1 MILYMGITALTIA
14 LAYAVAG
21 KSAFVSAGKFYGAGA
36 FARAGKNCAGRAFMS
51 RRRAFDLVCLA
62 ALFLI
67 LTGLAAL
74 RVDVGNDYGK
84 YVETFHELCAG
95 TDQAYVVTEPG
106 FNFAVKAIY
115 TLCGG
120 ENYLLVFALFGAAT
134 AFVFL
139 KAMYDQSAWFAGS
152 FALFMLLGL
161 YFRTFTTVRY
171 YFALALAL
179 YGLRYAYARQ
189 YGKFILVVLFAALF
203 HKSVLVVLPLYF
215 LASLPWKRWMVIA
228 GCVLAA
234 GVFLFQEQIL
244 NLALTLYPTYQD
256 TVYLTSDVGIL
267 ANASGI
273 LRCLAVFLLAF
284 FCRKEGFP
292 EGGQN
297 RFFLKLNLFGL
308 LLYTCGSFLPL
319 VSRLSYYVITPQIL
333 LVPGLI
339 VSLQNPTK
347 KRLVLGAVAFF
358 ALIYF
363 AWFLYTA
370 PGGGIR
376 VLPYQSWVFTKKVWI
391 NGADF
396 F

>member
-21 KSAFVSAGKFYGAGA
+21 KSAFVSAGKFYGTGA
-36 FARAGKNCAGRAFMS
+36 FARAGKNRAGRAFMS

-84 YVETFHELCAG
+84 YVETFHEIYAG

-376 VLPYQSWVFTKKVWI
+376 VLPYQSWVFTKQGWI

-396 F
+396 C

>member
-36 FARAGKNCAGRAFMS
+36 FVRAGKNRAGRAFMS

-84 YVETFHELCAG
+84 YVETFHEIYAG

-134 AFVFL
+134 AFVCL

>member
-1 MILYMGITALTIA
+1 MILYAGITALTMA
-14 LAYAVAG
+14 LAWTA
-21 KSAFVSAGKFYGAGA
+21 
-36 FARAGKNCAGRAFMS
+36 AGRSRLARTGGSAKRPWMS
-51 RRRAFDLVCLA
+51 RRQAFDLLCLT
-62 ALFLI
+62 ALFVI

-84 YVETFHELCAG
+84 YVETFHEIYAG
-95 TDQAYVVTEPG
+95 TDPAYVVTEPG
-106 FNFAVKAIY
+106 FNFVVKAVY
-115 TLCGG
+115 TLWGG
-120 ENYLLVFALFGAAT
+120 ENYLLVFALFAAAT
-134 AFVFL
+134 VFVFL

-179 YGLRYAYARQ
+179 YGLRYAWTKQ
-189 YGKFILVVLFAALF
+189 YGKFVLLICFGALF
-203 HKSVLVVLPLYF
+203 HKSVLAVLPLYV
-215 LASLPWKRWMVIA
+215 LASLPWKGWMTAA

-234 GVFLFQEQIL
+234 GIFFFRQPVLE
-244 NLALTLYPTYQD
+244 LALLLYPTYQD
-256 TVYLTSDVGIL
+256 TVYLTADVGIA
-267 ANASGI
+267 ANLSGI
-273 LRCLAVFLLAF
+273 LRCLTVFLLALS
-284 FCRKEGFP
+284 CRKEGFP
-292 EGGQN
+292 QGGQN
-297 RFFLKLNLFGL
+297 RFFLKLNLLGL

-319 VSRLSYYVITPQIL
+319 VSRLAYFAITPQIL
-333 LVPGLI
+333 LVPGL
-339 VSLQNPTK
+339 VASLQNPKK
-347 KRLVLGAVAFF
+347 KRLVFGAAAFF

-376 VLPYQSWVFTKKVWI
+376 ILPYQTWVFTKKVWI